1 MGNPSA
7 RVGDDHSCPMM
18 QGTVPHVGGPI
29 LPPCHPT
36 TTAGGASMARVGD
49 KLQCKGGPPDF
60 IVTGSATVTVGGQP
74 AARKGDKTMHGGVVT
89 AGFAKVLIGDA
100 TCGGALGNTSAGG
113 QAFVDAATGRTS
125 GSTQQSYQNCGV
137 ESARQ
142 IINKVTGNNIDENT
156 LLAKALTNNWASGQG
171 GTSPATRKS
180 IMGSEG
186 VNSTMEP
193 QGINTVQQGVAE
205 GKGVIT
211 SHDAGILW
219 NNPQYNGGG
228 HAVLVTGVE
237 YDANGQ
243 LATVFINDTGTG
255 NGTEPIPAQQFVNS
269 LKPTR
274 DVNVTTEPIW

>member
-1 MGNPSA
+1 MANPSA

-36 TTAGGASMARVGD
+36 TTSGGASMARLGD

-60 IVTGSATVTVGGQP
+60 IVTGSATVTVGGKP

-100 TCGGALGNTSAGG
+100 TCGGSLGNTAAGSKAFSA
-113 QAFVDAATGRTS
+113 AATGRSS
-125 GSTQQSYQNCGV
+125 GSIQQSYQNCGV
-137 ESARQ
+137 ESSRQ
-142 IINKVTGNNIDENT
+142 IINESNHSNVDENT
-156 LLAKALTNNWASGQG
+156 LLTKALNNGWAQGQG
-171 GTSPATRKS
+171 GTSPATRKL
-180 IMGSEG
+180 ILDSEG
-186 VNSTMEP
+186 VNSTLEP
-193 QGINTVQQGVAE
+193 QGIQTIQQGVAE

-211 SHDAGILW
+211 SHDAGVLW
-219 NNPQYNGGG
+219 NNPQYSGSG

-243 LATVFINDTGTG
+243 LQTVIINDTGTG
-255 NGTEPIPAQQFVNS
+255 KGADPIPAQQFVNS
-269 LKPTR
+269 LKAGR
-274 DVNVTTEPIW
+274 DINVTTDPVW